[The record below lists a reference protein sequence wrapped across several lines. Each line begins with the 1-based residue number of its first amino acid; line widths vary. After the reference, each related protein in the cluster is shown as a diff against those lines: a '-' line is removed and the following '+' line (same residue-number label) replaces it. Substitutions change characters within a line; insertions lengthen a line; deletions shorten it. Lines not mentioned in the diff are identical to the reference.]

1 MLFIDYPAD
10 ISRYIN
16 VPGRVC
22 AKPCG
27 SLVCDKVGE
36 VCQEQAESSP
46 QCVCPGEYTLI
57 CLRIIAYCS
66 HHLCACFS
74 VCK

>member
-1 MLFIDYPAD
+1 MSDHSNTTYLNALPSMLFIDYPAD

-27 SLVCDKVGE
+27 SLVCDNVGE

-46 QCVCPGEYTLI
+46 QCVCPGEYTL
-57 CLRIIAYCS
+57 
-66 HHLCACFS
+66 S
-74 VCK
+74 VSVL